1 MATAE
6 LQKLSEAVNA
16 EFRTDEIEIDPLQG
30 VHELS
35 IAPEGIWVRAWVFL
49 SHETLAN
56 HGIESESQA
65 FRTSMVG
72 LILPAGNV
80 AGLGQDPR

>member
-1 MATAE
+1 MRTTE
-6 LQKLSEAVNA
+6 LRKLCKAANA

-56 HGIESESQA
+56 HGIDSESQA
-65 FRTSMVG
+65 FRSSMVD
-72 LILPAGNV
+72 LILPRGKV
-80 AGLGQDPR
+80 TDVGQASH